1 MISAQTHEEIGRYG
15 LAERSESCTI
25 PMRGV
30 GPVGALSRD
39 MRRKPKEGMG
49 AVREVQSSQV
59 EQGSSFILFP
69 VAVGAIFLTVLV
81 VGALLG

>member
-1 MISAQTHEEIGRYG
+1 
-15 LAERSESCTI
+15 
-25 PMRGV
+25 
-30 GPVGALSRD
+30 
-39 MRRKPKEGMG
+39 MG
-49 AVREVQSSQV
+49 AVREIQSSQV